1 MPGKTE
7 KAEKPVR
14 YRKAGELTS
23 GAGLS
28 AIPEIRRQGRLPLII
43 LDCMGGDNG
52 PAPIIEG
59 AFEAS
64 KVSQGRFQVAL
75 VGDEVVIRTELAQGV
90 GKAEYQEEDLAK
102 YGIRIFHA
110 SQAIDMH
117 ESPAEALR
125 NKRDSSIAVGLRLQ
139 KNGQADAFVS
149 TGNTGAVMGTS
160 LLELGRIPGVSRPA
174 IASFMPTE
182 LGGCV
187 ILDVGANVDCKPHHL
202 LQFAMMG
209 SSYARYVFDKP
220 EPKVGLLSVG
230 EESSKGHESVQ
241 QAHRLLA
248 QSRLN
253 FIGNIEG
260 RDILRGTAD
269 VVVCDG
275 FVGNV
280 ILKFAE
286 GVVRMFFG
294 SIKRYVYTSIFA
306 KLGAMLIKPALK
318 KFAKDLDYEEYGGAP
333 LLGVNGVCII
343 CHGRSSAKAIKNAA
357 LVAYRCVVHRVNEHI
372 RRQVADFGK
381 VEE

>member
-1 MPGKTE
+1 MTQRIEKNRPGRKKSEELTRGAGLAAAPE
-7 KAEKPVR
+7 AKKPVR
-14 YRKAGELTS
+14 K
-23 GAGLS
+23 
-28 AIPEIRRQGRLPLII
+28 PLVI

-59 AFEAS
+59 AFQAVREAR
-64 KVSQGRFQVAL
+64 GRFEVAL
-75 VGDEVVIRTELAQGV
+75 VGDEVAIRTELASGV
-90 GKAEYQEEDLAK
+90 GKEEYREEDLEK
-102 YGIRIFHA
+102 YGIKIFHA
-110 SQAIDMH
+110 SQTIEMH

-139 KNGQADAFVS
+139 RNGQADAFVS
-149 TGNTGAVMGTS
+149 TGNTGAVMGAS
-160 LLELGRIPGVSRPA
+160 LFELGRIQGVSRPA

-182 LGGCV
+182 LGGCI
-187 ILDVGANVDCKPHHL
+187 ILDVGANVDCKPHQL

-209 SSYARYVFDKP
+209 ASYARYVFDRP
-220 EPKVGLLSVG
+220 NPKVGLLSVG
-230 EESSKGHESVQ
+230 EESSKGHEIIQ
-241 QAHRLLA
+241 RAYKLLA
-248 QSRLN
+248 DSRLN

-275 FVGNV
+275 FVGNI

-286 GVVRMFFG
+286 SVVRMFFR

-306 KLGAMLIKPALK
+306 KIGAFLIKPALM
-318 KFAKDLDYEEYGGAP
+318 KFARDLDYEEYGGAP

-357 LVAYRCVVHRVNEHI
+357 LVAYRCVVHKVNDHI
-372 RRQVADFGK
+372 RQQISDYGRM
-381 VEE
+381 EE